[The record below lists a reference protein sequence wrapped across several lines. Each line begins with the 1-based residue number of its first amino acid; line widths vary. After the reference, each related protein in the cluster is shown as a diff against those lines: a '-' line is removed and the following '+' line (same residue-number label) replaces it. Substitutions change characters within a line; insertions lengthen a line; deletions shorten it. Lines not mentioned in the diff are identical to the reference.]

1 MVPFLSVACI
11 VFHKTFVSLQ
21 RNIDDEMKRTLY
33 IITLFTLLL
42 VGVTSLLNAQNK
54 PFLVVLDAGHGGH
67 DAGAVGRPTTNRE
80 KDINLAIALKVGK
93 LLQQNCPDVSVL
105 YTRSTDVFVTLSG
118 RADIANK
125 AKADLFVSIHT
136 NAIERSASRR
146 PMGVQT
152 YTLTLRTAQTNLE
165 VEKRENSVIQFEADG
180 AQKYSF
186 MNPNSPESEIM
197 FELMQDRD
205 MQESVNFAKL
215 AQEEMVKTGGRKD
228 MGVLQANL
236 AVLRLTY
243 MPSVLIE
250 VGFIS
255 TPEEELFLMSDEGRS
270 VMAKCIYN
278 AISRYKTLHTGRM
291 SKLEKI
297 DPKAV
302 NKQIEEN
309 NAQLKE
315 AIEQAESADEAAEQP
330 AEVTQAPQTTPVVQ
344 PVQLV
349 QQAVAMPVPTSNS
362 KPVFKVQFLMSP
374 KHLVPGSTQFKGVQG
389 DAYKEGNV
397 YKYLYGST
405 TNYNEATK
413 LKNEIADR
421 FPDAFIV
428 AFKDG
433 VKMNVADAINE
444 WKSAGK

>member
-1 MVPFLSVACI
+1 MQKIL
-11 VFHKTFVSLQ
+11 
-21 RNIDDEMKRTLY
+21 EMKRTNYMLVL
-33 IITLFTLLL
+33 IVMLLMSVAPL
-42 VGVTSLLNAQNK
+42 AMSQDK
-54 PFLVVLDAGHGGH
+54 PFLVVIDAGHGGH

-80 KDINLAIALKVGK
+80 KDINLAVALKVGK
-93 LLQQNCPDVSVL
+93 LLQQNCPDVNVM

-136 NAIERSASRR
+136 NAIERSANRR
-146 PMGVQT
+146 PMGVQS

-165 VEKRENSVIQFEADG
+165 VEKRENSVIQFESDG

-243 MPSVLIE
+243 MPSVLLEI
-250 VGFIS
+250 GFIS

-270 VMAKCIYN
+270 LIAKCIYN
-278 AISRYKTLHTGRM
+278 AISRYKTQHTGRM

-302 NKQIEEN
+302 DKQIEEN
-309 NAQLKE
+309 NMQLKE
-315 AIEQAESADEAAEQP
+315 AIANAETENTPIEAVEQEVQQPVEASPTVQP
-330 AEVTQAPQTTPVVQ
+330 A
-344 PVQLV
+344 QLV
-349 QQAVAMPVPTSNS
+349 TTIKETAQTANEQ
-362 KPVFKVQFLMSP
+362 PVFKVQFLISP
-374 KHLVPGSTQFKGVQG
+374 KNLVPGSTQFKGVK
-389 DAYKEGNV
+389 AESYKEDNV
-397 YKYLYGST
+397 YKYTYGAT
-405 TNYNEATK
+405 TNYNDIVK
-413 LKNEIADR
+413 MKNEISDR

-428 AFKDG
+428 AFKNG
-433 VKMNVADAINE
+433 QKVNASEAINE
-444 WKSAGK
+444 WKSKNKK

>member
-1 MVPFLSVACI
+1 M
-11 VFHKTFVSLQ
+11 
-21 RNIDDEMKRTLY
+21 RRTIY
-33 IITLFTLLL
+33 IITLFVVLM
-42 VGVTSLLNAQNK
+42 VGISTGMSAQNK

-146 PMGVQT
+146 PMGVQS

-165 VEKRENSVIQFEADG
+165 VEKRENSVIQFESDG

-243 MPSVLIE
+243 MPSVLLE

-270 VMAKCIYN
+270 LIAKCIYN

-302 NKQIEEN
+302 DKQIVEN
-309 NAQLKE
+309 NVELKE
-315 AIEQAESADEAAEQP
+315 AIDNAAVAEEPVEKLVEEVAPVVAEPAAPVVVLQETTPAEQP
-330 AEVTQAPQTTPVVQ
+330 
-344 PVQLV
+344 
-349 QQAVAMPVPTSNS
+349 SNS
-362 KPVFKVQFLMSP
+362 QPVFKVQFLISP
-374 KHLVPGSTQFKGVQG
+374 KHLVPGSTQFKGVKA
-389 DAYKEGNV
+389 DSYKEDNV
-397 YKYLYGST
+397 YKYTYGST
-405 TNYNEATK
+405 TNYNEIVK
-413 LKNEIADR
+413 MKNEISDR

-433 VKMNVADAINE
+433 QKVNASEAINE
-444 WKSAGK
+444 WKNKSKKK

>member
-1 MVPFLSVACI
+1 ML
-11 VFHKTFVSLQ
+11 
-21 RNIDDEMKRTLY
+21 
-33 IITLFTLLL
+33 
-42 VGVTSLLNAQNK
+42 GAQNK

-80 KDINLAIALKVGK
+80 KDINLAIALKVGD
-93 LLQQNCPDVSVL
+93 LLKQNCPDVDVL

-146 PMGVQT
+146 PMGVQS

-243 MPSVLIE
+243 MPSVLLE

-270 VMAKCIYN
+270 LLAKCIYN

-291 SKLEKI
+291 SNLEKI
-297 DPKAV
+297 DPIAV
-302 NKQIEEN
+302 DKQIEEN
-309 NAQLKE
+309 NMQLKE
-315 AIEQAESADEAAEQP
+315 AIENAEIAEEPTSQPKQEAASMQVASVAPVAQGAAP
-330 AEVTQAPQTTPVVQ
+330 AVQ
-344 PVQLV
+344 
-349 QQAVAMPVPTSNS
+349 TSNAP
-362 KPVFKVQFLMSP
+362 PVFKVQFLISQ
-374 KHLVPGSTQFKGVQG
+374 KHLVPGSTQFKGVKA
-389 DAYKEGNV
+389 DSYKEDNV
-397 YKYLYGST
+397 YKYTYGST
-405 TNYNEATK
+405 TNYNEIVK
-413 LKNEIADR
+413 MKNEIADR

-433 VKMNVADAINE
+433 QKVNASEAINE
-444 WKSAGK
+444 WKSTGKK

>member
-1 MVPFLSVACI
+1 M
-11 VFHKTFVSLQ
+11 
-21 RNIDDEMKRTLY
+21 RRTIY
-33 IITLFTLLL
+33 IITLFVVLM
-42 VGVTSLLNAQNK
+42 VGISTGMSAQNK

-146 PMGVQT
+146 PMGVQS

-165 VEKRENSVIQFEADG
+165 VEKRENSVIQFESDG

-243 MPSVLIE
+243 MPSVLLE

-270 VMAKCIYN
+270 LIAKCIYN

-302 NKQIEEN
+302 DKQIVEN
-309 NAQLKE
+309 NVELKE
-315 AIEQAESADEAAEQP
+315 AIDNAAVAEEPVEKPVEEIAPVVTEPAAPVVVLQETTPAEQP
-330 AEVTQAPQTTPVVQ
+330 
-344 PVQLV
+344 
-349 QQAVAMPVPTSNS
+349 SNS
-362 KPVFKVQFLMSP
+362 QPVFKVQFLISP
-374 KHLVPGSTQFKGVQG
+374 KHLVPGSTQFKGVKA
-389 DAYKEGNV
+389 DSYKEDNV
-397 YKYLYGST
+397 YKYTYGST
-405 TNYNEATK
+405 TNYNEIVK
-413 LKNEIADR
+413 MKNEISDR

-433 VKMNVADAINE
+433 QKVNASEAINE
-444 WKSAGK
+444 WKNKSKKK

>member
-1 MVPFLSVACI
+1 
-11 VFHKTFVSLQ
+11 
-21 RNIDDEMKRTLY
+21 MKRTTFLMV
-33 IITLFTLLL
+33 LFVMLLM
-42 VGVTSLLNAQNK
+42 GVTSVVMGQNK

-93 LLQQNCPDVSVL
+93 LLQQNCPDVQVL

-146 PMGVQT
+146 PMGVQS

-278 AISRYKTLHTGRM
+278 AISRYKTQHTGRM
-291 SKLEKI
+291 SNLEKI
-297 DPKAV
+297 DTKAGQQ
-302 NKQIEEN
+302 QIEEN

-315 AIEQAESADEAAEQP
+315 AIEQAESANETEEPQP
-330 AEVTQAPQTTPVVQ
+330 EVVQTPQTNPVVVL
-344 PVQLV
+344 PVTTPTETTQTKS
-349 QQAVAMPVPTSNS
+349 TSNA
-362 KPVFKVQFLMSP
+362 KPVFKVQFLSSP

-389 DAYKEGNV
+389 EAYKEGNV
-397 YKYLYGST
+397 YKYMYGST
-405 TNYNEATK
+405 TDYNEATK
-413 LKNEIADR
+413 LKNTIADR
-421 FPDAFIV
+421 FPDAFVV

-433 VKMNVADAINE
+433 QKVNVADAINE
-444 WKSAGK
+444 WKNNK

>member
-1 MVPFLSVACI
+1 
-11 VFHKTFVSLQ
+11 
-21 RNIDDEMKRTLY
+21 MKRTTYLMV
-33 IITLFTLLL
+33 LFVMLLM
-42 VGVTSLLNAQNK
+42 GVTSVVMGQNK

-93 LLQQNCPDVSVL
+93 LLQQNCPDVQVL

-146 PMGVQT
+146 PMGVQS

-278 AISRYKTLHTGRM
+278 AISRYKTQHTGRM
-291 SKLEKI
+291 SNLEKI
-297 DPKAV
+297 DTKAV
-302 NKQIEEN
+302 QQQIEEN

-315 AIEQAESADEAAEQP
+315 AIEQAESANETEEPQP
-330 AEVTQAPQTTPVVQ
+330 EVVQTPQTNPVVVL
-344 PVQLV
+344 PVTTPTETTQTTS
-349 QQAVAMPVPTSNS
+349 TSNA
-362 KPVFKVQFLMSP
+362 KPVFKVQFLSSP

-389 DAYKEGNV
+389 EAYKEGNV
-397 YKYLYGST
+397 YKYMYGST
-405 TNYNEATK
+405 TDYNEATK
-413 LKNEIADR
+413 LKNTIADR
-421 FPDAFIV
+421 FPDAFVV

-433 VKMNVADAINE
+433 QKVNVADAINE
-444 WKSAGK
+444 WKNNK

>member
-1 MVPFLSVACI
+1 M
-11 VFHKTFVSLQ
+11 
-21 RNIDDEMKRTLY
+21 RRTIY
-33 IITLFTLLL
+33 IITLFVVLM
-42 VGVTSLLNAQNK
+42 VGISTGMSAQNK

-146 PMGVQT
+146 PMGVQS

-165 VEKRENSVIQFEADG
+165 VEKRENSVIQFESDG

-243 MPSVLIE
+243 MPSVLLE

-270 VMAKCIYN
+270 LIAKCIYN

-302 NKQIEEN
+302 DKQIVEN
-309 NAQLKE
+309 NVELKE
-315 AIEQAESADEAAEQP
+315 AIDNAAVAEEPVEKPVEEVAPVVAEPAAPVVVLQETTPAEQP
-330 AEVTQAPQTTPVVQ
+330 
-344 PVQLV
+344 
-349 QQAVAMPVPTSNS
+349 SNS
-362 KPVFKVQFLMSP
+362 QPVFKVQFLISP
-374 KHLVPGSTQFKGVQG
+374 KHLVPGSTQFKGVKA
-389 DAYKEGNV
+389 DSYKEDNV
-397 YKYLYGST
+397 YKYTYGST
-405 TNYNEATK
+405 TNYNEIVK
-413 LKNEIADR
+413 MKNEISDR

-433 VKMNVADAINE
+433 QKVNASEAINE
-444 WKSAGK
+444 WKNKSKKK

>member
-1 MVPFLSVACI
+1 
-11 VFHKTFVSLQ
+11 
-21 RNIDDEMKRTLY
+21 MKRIYYL
-33 IITLFTLLL
+33 IVLMVMLLM
-42 VGVTSLLNAQNK
+42 GVAPVVMGQEK

-93 LLQQNCPDVSVL
+93 LLQQNCPDVKVL

-136 NAIERSASRR
+136 NAIERSATRR
-146 PMGVQT
+146 PVGVQS

-165 VEKRENSVIQFEADG
+165 VEKRENSVIQYEADG

-243 MPSVLIE
+243 MPSVLLE

-278 AISRYKTLHTGRM
+278 AISRYKTQHTGRM
-291 SKLEKI
+291 SNLEKI
-297 DPKAV
+297 DTKAV
-302 NKQIEEN
+302 QQQIEEN
-309 NAQLKE
+309 NIQLKE
-315 AIEQAESADEAAEQP
+315 AIEQAESASDPVVEQP
-330 AEVTQAPQTTPVVQ
+330 VVAQTLQTPPVVQLVQ
-344 PVQLV
+344 PVQ
-349 QQAVAMPVPTSNS
+349 QPAIAQAESVEVAETSNA
-362 KPVFKVQFLMSP
+362 KPVFKVQFLTSA

-389 DAYKEGNV
+389 EPYKEGNV
-397 YKYLYGST
+397 YKYMYGST

-413 LKNEIADR
+413 LKSAIADR

-433 VKMNVADAINE
+433 QKVNVVDAINE
-444 WKSAGK
+444 WKNSK

>member
-1 MVPFLSVACI
+1 
-11 VFHKTFVSLQ
+11 
-21 RNIDDEMKRTLY
+21 MKRTNYLMLL
-33 IITLFTLLL
+33 IVTLLM
-42 VGVTSLLNAQNK
+42 GVAPVVMGQNK

-93 LLQQNCPDVSVL
+93 LLQQNCPDVQVL

-278 AISRYKTLHTGRM
+278 AISRYKTQHTGRM
-291 SKLEKI
+291 SNLEKI
-297 DPKAV
+297 DTKAV
-302 NKQIEEN
+302 QRQIEEN

-330 AEVTQAPQTTPVVQ
+330 ADVAQTPQTAPVVQ
-344 PVQLV
+344 PVQPVVQPV
-349 QQAVAMPVPTSNS
+349 QQAATAPAVTSNS
-362 KPVFKVQFLMSP
+362 KPVFKVQFLISP
-374 KHLVPGSTQFKGVQG
+374 KHLVPGSTQFKGVLG
-389 DAYKEGNV
+389 EAYKEGNV
-397 YKYLYGST
+397 YKYMYGST

-413 LKNEIADR
+413 LKNAIADR

-433 VKMNVADAINE
+433 EKVNVADAINE
-444 WKSAGK
+444 WKSTGK

>member
-1 MVPFLSVACI
+1 
-11 VFHKTFVSLQ
+11 
-21 RNIDDEMKRTLY
+21 MKRTTYLMV
-33 IITLFTLLL
+33 LFVMLLM
-42 VGVTSLLNAQNK
+42 GVTSVVMGQNK

-93 LLQQNCPDVSVL
+93 LLQQNCPDVQVL

-146 PMGVQT
+146 PMGVQS

-278 AISRYKTLHTGRM
+278 AISRYKTQHTGRM
-291 SKLEKI
+291 SNLEKI
-297 DPKAV
+297 DTKAV
-302 NKQIEEN
+302 QQQIEEN

-315 AIEQAESADEAAEQP
+315 AIEQAESANETEEPQP
-330 AEVTQAPQTTPVVQ
+330 EVVQTPQTNPVVVL
-344 PVQLV
+344 PVSTPTETTQTTS
-349 QQAVAMPVPTSNS
+349 TSNA
-362 KPVFKVQFLMSP
+362 KPVFKVQFLSSP

-389 DAYKEGNV
+389 EAYKEGNV
-397 YKYLYGST
+397 YKYMYGST
-405 TNYNEATK
+405 TDYNEATK
-413 LKNEIADR
+413 LKNTIADR
-421 FPDAFIV
+421 FPDAFVV

-433 VKMNVADAINE
+433 QKVNVADAINE
-444 WKSAGK
+444 WKNNK

>member
-11 VFHKTFVSLQ
+11 VFHKSFVSLQ
-21 RNIDDEMKRTLY
+21 RNNDDEMKRTLY
-33 IITLFTLLL
+33 IITFFSLLM
-42 VGVTSLLNAQNK
+42 VGVTTLLNAQNK

-80 KDINLAIALKVGK
+80 KDINLAIALKVGT

-146 PMGVQT
+146 PMGVQS

-165 VEKRENSVIQFEADG
+165 VEKRENSVIQFESDG

-243 MPSVLIE
+243 MPSVLLE

-270 VMAKCIYN
+270 LIAKCIYN

-302 NKQIEEN
+302 DKQIVEN
-309 NAQLKE
+309 NVQLKE
-315 AIEQAESADEAAEQP
+315 AIDNAEISDESTEQP
-330 AEVTQAPQTTPVVQ
+330 VAEANPV
-344 PVQLV
+344 
-349 QQAVAMPVPTSNS
+349 QAVAVPVAAPQETVQAGQTSNS
-362 KPVFKVQFLMSP
+362 KPVFKVQFLVSQ
-374 KHLVPGSTQFKGVQG
+374 KHLVPGSTQFKGVVKT
-389 DAYKEGNV
+389 DAYKEDNV
-397 YKYLYGST
+397 YKYTYGST
-405 TNYNEATK
+405 TDYNEIVKMKT
-413 LKNEIADR
+413 EISDR

-433 VKMNVADAINE
+433 KKVNASEAINE
-444 WKSAGK
+444 WKNNKK

>member
-1 MVPFLSVACI
+1 
-11 VFHKTFVSLQ
+11 
-21 RNIDDEMKRTLY
+21 MKRTTFLMV
-33 IITLFTLLL
+33 LFVMLLM
-42 VGVTSLLNAQNK
+42 GVTSVVMGQNK

-80 KDINLAIALKVGK
+80 KDINLAIALKEGK
-93 LLQQNCPDVSVL
+93 LLQQNCPDVQVL

-146 PMGVQT
+146 PMGVQS

-278 AISRYKTLHTGRM
+278 AISRYKTQHTGRM
-291 SKLEKI
+291 SNLEKI
-297 DPKAV
+297 DTKAV
-302 NKQIEEN
+302 QQQIEEN

-315 AIEQAESADEAAEQP
+315 AIEQAESANETEEPQP
-330 AEVTQAPQTTPVVQ
+330 EVVQTPQTNPVVVL
-344 PVQLV
+344 PVSTPTETTQTTS
-349 QQAVAMPVPTSNS
+349 TSNA
-362 KPVFKVQFLMSP
+362 KPVFKVQFLSSP

-389 DAYKEGNV
+389 EAYKEGNV
-397 YKYLYGST
+397 YKYMYGST
-405 TNYNEATK
+405 TDYNEATK
-413 LKNEIADR
+413 LKNTIADR
-421 FPDAFIV
+421 FPDAFVV

-433 VKMNVADAINE
+433 QKVNVADAINE
-444 WKSAGK
+444 WKNNK

>member
-1 MVPFLSVACI
+1 
-11 VFHKTFVSLQ
+11 
-21 RNIDDEMKRTLY
+21 MKRTTFLMV
-33 IITLFTLLL
+33 LFVMLLM
-42 VGVTSLLNAQNK
+42 GVTSVVMGQNK

-93 LLQQNCPDVSVL
+93 LLQQNCPDVQVL

-146 PMGVQT
+146 PMGVQS

-278 AISRYKTLHTGRM
+278 AISRYKTQHTGRM
-291 SKLEKI
+291 SNLEKI
-297 DPKAV
+297 DTKAV
-302 NKQIEEN
+302 QQQIEEN

-315 AIEQAESADEAAEQP
+315 AIEQAESANETEEPQP
-330 AEVTQAPQTTPVVQ
+330 EVVQTPQTNPVVVL
-344 PVQLV
+344 PIST
-349 QQAVAMPVPTSNS
+349 PTETTQTTSTPNA
-362 KPVFKVQFLMSP
+362 KPVFKVQFLSSP

-389 DAYKEGNV
+389 EAYKEGNV
-397 YKYLYGST
+397 YKYMYGST
-405 TNYNEATK
+405 TDYNEATK
-413 LKNEIADR
+413 LKNTIADR
-421 FPDAFIV
+421 FPDAFVV

-433 VKMNVADAINE
+433 QKVNVADAINE
-444 WKSAGK
+444 WKNNK

>member
-1 MVPFLSVACI
+1 MRYDFFLYLCRQI
-11 VFHKTFVSLQ
+11 L
-21 RNIDDEMKRTLY
+21 RLMKRTNYLMLL
-33 IITLFTLLL
+33 IVTLLM
-42 VGVTSLLNAQNK
+42 GVASVVMGQNK

-93 LLQQNCPDVSVL
+93 LLQQNCPDVQVL

-136 NAIERSASRR
+136 NAIERSANRR
-146 PMGVQT
+146 PMGVQS

-278 AISRYKTLHTGRM
+278 AISRYKTQHTGRM
-291 SKLEKI
+291 SNLEKI
-297 DPKAV
+297 DTKAV
-302 NKQIEEN
+302 QQQIEEN

-315 AIEQAESADEAAEQP
+315 AIEQAESADEAAGQP
-330 AEVTQAPQTTPVVQ
+330 AEVAQTSQTEPVVQ
-344 PVQLV
+344 PVQPV
-349 QQAVAMPVPTSNS
+349 QQLVTTPAEPAQTTTTSNS
-362 KPVFKVQFLMSP
+362 KPVFKVQFLTSP

-389 DAYKEGNV
+389 EAYKEGNV
-397 YKYLYGST
+397 YKYMYGST

-413 LKNEIADR
+413 LKSAIADR

-433 VKMNVADAINE
+433 VKVNVADAINE
-444 WKSAGK
+444 WKNMK